1 MECLVLGLGEFLVF
15 YSMIF
20 YLLADVTGFLS
31 KNIPAINKIGNM
43 TAARIPFFRSSEAIL
58 EIYPTSE
65 GPPEHP
71 RSPASASKANM
82 AVPPFLIAADALL
95 KLPGHIIPTDNP
107 QIPHHI
113 RERTGEGE
121 SEIHR

>member
-1 MECLVLGLGEFLVF
+1 
-15 YSMIF
+15 MI
-20 YLLADVTGFLS
+20 
-31 KNIPAINKIGNM
+31 
-43 TAARIPFFRSSEAIL
+43 AARIPFFRLSDAIL

-71 RSPASASKANM
+71 KSPASASNANM

-107 QIPHHI
+107 QIPHP
-113 RERTGEGE
+113 TSDKNGEGE
-121 SEIHR
+121 REIHR